1 MEQKKTLW
9 IVAAVGIF
17 LLVVAGAA
25 LILYS
30 PSLHRTPV
38 QQASFDPSTG
48 WVSNFP
54 PAQTTTQ
61 NQSVP
66 QQEISSQNQAPA
78 SPFDK
83 PEGTQAI
90 SSANGLIQQP
100 AQKEIRSDNLT
111 VITDNAT
118 VYSQE
123 TTTIDLNSLKASNTS
138 GVTAQ
143 NKFTQDQ
150 IASASEN
157 AGAKSYTQSAPAEN
171 YYAPG
176 AKPQAS
182 KPAQTTP
189 AKSTKA
195 VAKSSA
201 PAKAPAA
208 KPAATKTEN
217 AAKLAAAS
225 KASPDKFWVQ
235 PASYA
240 TKKNADEARSIL
252 ESNKITSEVFTFTD
266 SKGKTFY
273 RVRIGPYVTKSE
285 AEYWQ
290 SRVAMIDKFADS
302 KSIIVNTKTN

>member
-48 WVSNFP
+48 WVSNFQAEQLSKP
-54 PAQTTTQ
+54 NTENT
-61 NQSVP
+61 NQF
-66 QQEISSQNQAPA
+66 SSAPA
-78 SPFDK
+78 ATETFAQATKAPSSPF
-83 PEGTQAI
+83 ENQGNASVI
-90 SSANGLIQQP
+90 ASANGIVQNQP
-100 AQKEIRSDNLT
+100 SQTEAHPESLT
-111 VITDNAT
+111 VYTDKAT

-123 TTTIDLNSLKASNTS
+123 TTTIDLNALKASNST

-143 NKFTQDQ
+143 NKLTENQ
-150 IASASEN
+150 IASTKNNSQPAASEN
-157 AGAKSYTQSAPAEN
+157 YYTPAPKATAPAKA
-171 YYAPG
+171 AP
-176 AKPQAS
+176 K
-182 KPAQTTP
+182 KT
-189 AKSTKA
+189 A
-195 VAKSSA
+195 VAKSSTA
-201 PAKAPAA
+201 S
-208 KPAATKTEN
+208 N
-217 AAKLAAAS
+217 AAKASAKASTAAKVATTA
-225 KASPDKFWVQ
+225 KASPDKYWVQ

-240 TKKNADEARSIL
+240 SKKYADEARSIL

-266 SKGKTFY
+266 TKGKTFY